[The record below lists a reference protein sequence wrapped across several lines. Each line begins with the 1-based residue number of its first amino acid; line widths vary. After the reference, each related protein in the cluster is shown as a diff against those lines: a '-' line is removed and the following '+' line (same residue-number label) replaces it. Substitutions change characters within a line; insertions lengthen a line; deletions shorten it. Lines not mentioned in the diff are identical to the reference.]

1 MPHFQLVTTDGEA
14 LGPIELDRTD
24 WPLGSVIY
32 RGVDQA
38 NLRVIDVMPS
48 DDPETFTILV
58 VENAE

>member
-24 WPLGSVIY
+24 WPPGSVID
-32 RGVDQA
+32 RSGDQP
-38 NLRVIDVMPS
+38 NLRVIDVIPS

-58 VENAE
+58 VENS

>member
-1 MPHFQLVTTDGEA
+1 MPHFQLVTTDGDV

-24 WPLGSVIY
+24 WPRGTVIY
-32 RGVDQA
+32 RGDNLP

-58 VENAE
+58 VENA